1 MINKINYVAIAGDSG
16 GHIFPAIRY
25 INELSQIKNPKN
37 ILFITNNVGSE
48 YCDQINSKNVN
59 LCIINSRNKF
69 LFILNIT
76 KYLIPLFIRNRK
88 LILIGFGGFIT
99 TPVLYI
105 SKFFNII
112 NSNKIYIHEQNY
124 ILGLANKI
132 NYFIADKV
140 FTSFPSKKLNKKEIY
155 VGNFFNSLD
164 KDTEELNHN
173 YINILLLGGSG
184 GSLELNN
191 ILLSKLKNLDK
202 ELLNKVKLSVQIP
215 INYFKKY
222 QENYLKI
229 IKNISF
235 FKFNNNLDYTNYD
248 LIISRS
254 GSGSLNDILYCTDSV
269 YFVPHLNS
277 RDGHQSLNLD
287 FYRKHSNFLDKLEIL
302 DLKKKTNPFYI
313 NSLINPFSINKIIC
327 YLTR

>member
-1 MINKINYVAIAGDSG
+1 MINKINYLAIAGDSG

-37 ILFITNNVGSE
+37 ILFITNNAGSE

-88 LILIGFGGFIT
+88 LILVGFGGFIT

-124 ILGLANKI
+124 VLGLANKI

-140 FTSFPSKKLNKKEIY
+140 FTSFPSRKLNKKEIY
-155 VGNFFNSLD
+155 VGNFFNSIN
-164 KDTEELNHN
+164 KHTEELNHS

-229 IKNISF
+229 IKNINF

-277 RDGHQSLNLD
+277 RDGHQSFNLD
-287 FYRKHSNFLDKLEIL
+287 FYRKHSNFLEKLEIL
-302 DLKKKTNPFYI
+302 DLKKNTNPFYI
-313 NSLINPFSINKIIC
+313 NSLINPFSMNKIIC

>member
-1 MINKINYVAIAGDSG
+1 MC
-16 GHIFPAIRY
+16 IR
-25 INELSQIKNPKN
+25 
-37 ILFITNNVGSE
+37 
-48 YCDQINSKNVN
+48 D
-59 LCIINSRNKF
+59 R
-69 LFILNIT
+69 
-76 KYLIPLFIRNRK
+76 
-88 LILIGFGGFIT
+88 
-99 TPVLYI
+99 
-105 SKFFNII
+105 
-112 NSNKIYIHEQNY
+112 
-124 ILGLANKI
+124 
-132 NYFIADKV
+132 
-140 FTSFPSKKLNKKEIY
+140 
-155 VGNFFNSLD
+155 
-164 KDTEELNHN
+164 DTEELNHN

-191 ILLSKLKNLDK
+191 ILLSELKNLDK

-229 IKNISF
+229 IKNINF

-277 RDGHQSLNLD
+277 RDGHQSFNLD
-287 FYRKHSNFLDKLEIL
+287 FYRKHSNFLEKLEIL
-302 DLKKKTNPFYI
+302 DLKKKTNPFFI
-313 NSLINPFSINKIIC
+313 NSLINPYSINKIIC

>member
-37 ILFITNNVGSE
+37 ILFITNNAGSE

-88 LILIGFGGFIT
+88 LILVGFGGFIT

-112 NSNKIYIHEQNY
+112 NSNKIFIHEQNY
-124 ILGLANKI
+124 VLGLANKI

-140 FTSFPSKKLNKKEIY
+140 FTSFPSRKINKKEIY
-155 VGNFFNSLD
+155 VGNFFNSIN
-164 KDTEELNHN
+164 KYTEELNHN

-215 INYFKKY
+215 SNYFKKY

-229 IKNISF
+229 IKNINF

-277 RDGHQSLNLD
+277 RDGHQSFNLD
-287 FYRKHSNFLDKLEIL
+287 FYRKHSNFLEKLEIL
-302 DLKKKTNPFYI
+302 DLKKKTNLFYI
-313 NSLINPFSINKIIC
+313 NSLINPFSMNKIIC
-327 YLTR
+327 YLTK

>member
-48 YCDQINSKNVN
+48 YCNQINSKNVN

-140 FTSFPSKKLNKKEIY
+140 FTSFPSRKLNKKEIC

-164 KDTEELNHN
+164 KDTEDLNHN

-202 ELLNKVKLSVQIP
+202 ELLNKVMLSVQIP

-229 IKNISF
+229 IKNINF

-277 RDGHQSLNLD
+277 RDGHQSFNLD
-287 FYRKHSNFLDKLEIL
+287 FYRKHSNFLEKLEIL
-302 DLKKKTNPFYI
+302 DLKKKNNPFYI
-313 NSLINPFSINKIIC
+313 NSLINPYSINKIIC

>member
-37 ILFITNNVGSE
+37 ILFITNNAGSE
-48 YCDQINSKNVN
+48 YFDQINSKNVK
-59 LCIINSRNKF
+59 LCILNSRNKF

-76 KYLIPLFIRNRK
+76 KYLIPLFLRNRT
-88 LILIGFGGFIT
+88 LIIIGFGGFIT
-99 TPVLYI
+99 TAVLYI

-124 ILGLANKI
+124 IFGLANKI

-140 FTSFPSKKLNKKEIY
+140 FTSFPSRKLNKKEIY

-164 KDTEELNHN
+164 KDTEELKHN

-215 INYFKKY
+215 SNYFKKY

-229 IKNISF
+229 IKNINF

-277 RDGHQSLNLD
+277 RDGHQSFNLD
-287 FYRKHSNFLDKLEIL
+287 FYRKHSNFLEKLEIL

>member
-1 MINKINYVAIAGDSG
+1 MKNKINYVAIAGDSG
-16 GHIFPAIRY
+16 GHILPAIKY

-37 ILFITNNVGSE
+37 ILFITNEVVFKFR
-48 YCDQINSKNVN
+48 DQINNKNVN

-88 LILIGFGGFIT
+88 LILIGFGSFIT

-124 ILGLANKI
+124 VLGLANKI

-140 FTSFPSKKLNKKEIY
+140 FTSFPSKKLNKKEIF

-164 KDTEELNHN
+164 KDIEELNHN

-202 ELLNKVKLSVQIP
+202 EILNKVKLSVQIP
-215 INYFKKY
+215 SNYFKKY
-222 QENYLKI
+222 QENYFKI
-229 IKNISF
+229 IKNIYF
-235 FKFNNNLDYTNYD
+235 FKFNNNLDYANYD

-254 GSGSLNDILYCTDSV
+254 GSGSLNDILYYTDCV

-287 FYRKHSNFLDKLEIL
+287 FFRQHINFLEKLEIL
-302 DLKKKTNPFYI
+302 DFKKKSNPFFI
-313 NSLINPFSINKIIC
+313 NSIINPFSINKIIC

>member
-76 KYLIPLFIRNRK
+76 KYLIPLFLRNRK
-88 LILIGFGGFIT
+88 LIIIGFGGFIT

-105 SKFFNII
+105 SKIFNII

-140 FTSFPSKKLNKKEIY
+140 FTSFPFRKINKKEIY
-155 VGNFFNSLD
+155 VGNFFISLD

-229 IKNISF
+229 IKNINF

-277 RDGHQSLNLD
+277 RDGHQSFNLD
-287 FYRKHSNFLDKLEIL
+287 FYRKHSNFLEKLEIL
-302 DLKKKTNPFYI
+302 DLKKKNNPFYI
-313 NSLINPFSINKIIC
+313 NSLINPYSINKIIC

>member
-16 GHIFPAIRY
+16 GHIFPAIKY

-37 ILFITNNVGSE
+37 ILFITNSVGSKF
-48 YCDQINSKNVN
+48 CDQINNKNVN
-59 LCIINSRNKF
+59 LSIIDSRNKF
-69 LFILNIT
+69 FFILNIT

-88 LILIGFGGFIT
+88 LILVGFGGFIT

-155 VGNFFNSLD
+155 VGNFFNSLN
-164 KDTEELNHN
+164 KDTEKLNHN

-215 INYFKKY
+215 SNYFKKY
-222 QENYLKI
+222 QESYLKL
-229 IKNISF
+229 IKNINF
-235 FKFNNNLDYTNYD
+235 FKFNNNLDFTNYD

-254 GSGSLNDILYCTDSV
+254 GSGSLNDILYWTDSV

-287 FYRKHSNFLDKLEIL
+287 FFKKHNNFLEKLEIL

>member
-76 KYLIPLFIRNRK
+76 KYLIPLFIRNKK

-105 SKFFNII
+105 SKIFNII

-164 KDTEELNHN
+164 KHTEELNHN

-215 INYFKKY
+215 NKYFKKY

-229 IKNISF
+229 IKNINI

-277 RDGHQSLNLD
+277 RDGHQSLNLK
-287 FYRKHSNFLDKLEIL
+287 FFRKYSNFIEKLEIL
-302 DLKKKTNPFYI
+302 DLKKKTDPFYI
-313 NSLINPFSINKIIC
+313 NSLINPFSIKKIVC

>member
-37 ILFITNNVGSE
+37 ILFITNNAGSE
-48 YCDQINSKNVN
+48 YFDQINSKNVK
-59 LCIINSRNKF
+59 LCILNSRNKF

-88 LILIGFGGFIT
+88 LILVGFGGFIT

-105 SKFFNII
+105 SKIFNII

-124 ILGLANKI
+124 IFGLANKI

-215 INYFKKY
+215 SNYFKKY

-229 IKNISF
+229 IKNINF
-235 FKFNNNLDYTNYD
+235 FKFNNNLDYINYD

-277 RDGHQSLNLD
+277 RDGHQSFNLD
-287 FYRKHSNFLDKLEIL
+287 FYRKHSNFLEKLEIL
-302 DLKKKTNPFYI
+302 DLKKKANPFYI

-327 YLTR
+327 YITR

>member
-1 MINKINYVAIAGDSG
+1 MKNKINYVAIAGDSG
-16 GHIFPAIRY
+16 GHIFPAIKY

-37 ILFITNNVGSE
+37 ILFITNNAGSE

-88 LILIGFGGFIT
+88 LILVGFGGFIT
-99 TPVLYI
+99 TPVVYI

-132 NYFIADKV
+132 NYLIADKV
-140 FTSFPSKKLNKKEIY
+140 FTSFPSMKLNKKEIY
-155 VGNFFNSLD
+155 VGNFFNNLD
-164 KDTEELNHN
+164 KDTEELNNN

-191 ILLSKLKNLDK
+191 ILLSKLKDLDK

-229 IKNISF
+229 IKNINF

-277 RDGHQSLNLD
+277 RDGHQSFNLD
-287 FYRKHSNFLDKLEIL
+287 FYRKHSFFLEKLEIL

>member
-1 MINKINYVAIAGDSG
+1 MKNKINYVAIAGDSG
-16 GHIFPAIRY
+16 GHILPAIKY

-37 ILFITNNVGSE
+37 ILFITNEVVFKFR
-48 YCDQINSKNVN
+48 DQINNKNVN

-88 LILIGFGGFIT
+88 LILIGFGSFIT

-124 ILGLANKI
+124 VLGLANKI

-140 FTSFPSKKLNKKEIY
+140 FTSFPSKKLNKKEIF

-164 KDTEELNHN
+164 KDIEELNHN

-191 ILLSKLKNLDK
+191 ILLSKL
-202 ELLNKVKLSVQIP
+202 
-215 INYFKKY
+215 
-222 QENYLKI
+222 
-229 IKNISF
+229 
-235 FKFNNNLDYTNYD
+235 
-248 LIISRS
+248 
-254 GSGSLNDILYCTDSV
+254 
-269 YFVPHLNS
+269 
-277 RDGHQSLNLD
+277 
-287 FYRKHSNFLDKLEIL
+287 
-302 DLKKKTNPFYI
+302 
-313 NSLINPFSINKIIC
+313 
-327 YLTR
+327 

>member
-76 KYLIPLFIRNRK
+76 KYLIPLLIRNRK

-105 SKFFNII
+105 SKIFNII

-140 FTSFPSKKLNKKEIY
+140 FTSFPSKKVNKKEIY

-229 IKNISF
+229 IKNINF
-235 FKFNNNLDYTNYD
+235 FKFNNNLDYKNYD

-269 YFVPHLNS
+269 YFAPHLNS

-287 FYRKHSNFLDKLEIL
+287 FYRKHSNFLKKLEIL

>member
-1 MINKINYVAIAGDSG
+1 MINKINYIAIAGDSG

-25 INELSQIKNPKN
+25 INELSKIKNPKN
-37 ILFITNNVGSE
+37 ILFISNEVGSKF
-48 YCDQINSKNVN
+48 CSLINNKDVN
-59 LCIINSRNKF
+59 ICIINSKSKF
-69 LFILNIT
+69 SFLLMIT
-76 KYLIPLFIRNRK
+76 RYLIPLFIRNRK

-99 TPVLYI
+99 FPVLYL

-112 NSNKIYIHEQNY
+112 NSNRIFIHEQNF

-140 FTSFPSKKLNKKEIY
+140 FTSFPSSKFNKKEIY
-155 VGNFFNSLD
+155 VGNFFNKLD
-164 KDTEELNHN
+164 KDTEKLNYN
-173 YINILLLGGSG
+173 FINILLLGGSG

-191 ILLSKLKNLDK
+191 ILLSELKKLDK
-202 ELLNKVKLSVQIP
+202 KLLQMLKLSVQIP
-215 INYFKKY
+215 SKYFKEY

-229 IKNISF
+229 TKNINF
-235 FKFNNNLDYTNYD
+235 FKFNNNLDYKNYD

-254 GSGSLNDILYCTDSV
+254 GSGSLNDILYYTNSV
-269 YFVPHLNS
+269 YFVPHLSS
-277 RDGHQSLNLD
+277 RDGHQSLNL
-287 FYRKHSNFLDKLEIL
+287 NFFRQHGNSLEKLEFMN
-302 DLKKKTNPFYI
+302 LKKKHNLFFI